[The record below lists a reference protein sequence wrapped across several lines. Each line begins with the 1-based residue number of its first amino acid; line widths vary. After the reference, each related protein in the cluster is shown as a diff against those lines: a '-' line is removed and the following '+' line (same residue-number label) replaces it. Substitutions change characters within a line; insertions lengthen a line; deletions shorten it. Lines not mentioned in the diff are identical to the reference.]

1 MYWYE
6 MVRYTFLVRIS
17 IVFRKLKFNEIKIQ
31 YIIRNESAAQNIYA
45 NPNKAIV
52 SPEQLHVLRISF
64 LLAHMH
70 QSKNRLE
77 SILP

>member
-45 NPNKAIV
+45 NPNKVIV
-52 SPEQLHVLRISF
+52 SPEQI
-64 LLAHMH
+64 
-70 QSKNRLE
+70 E
-77 SILP
+77 SGVNWFDTCF